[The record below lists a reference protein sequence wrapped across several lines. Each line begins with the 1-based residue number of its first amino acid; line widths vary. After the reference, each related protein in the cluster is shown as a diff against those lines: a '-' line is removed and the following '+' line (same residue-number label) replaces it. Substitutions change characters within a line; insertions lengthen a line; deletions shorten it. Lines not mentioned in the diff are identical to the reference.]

1 MLTIHHTPR
10 SRSHRVVW
18 QCEEMGVPYRTLPVA
33 FPLTDDYKALNPAGG
48 VPFLEDDNGVAIN
61 ESVAMMLYIAQRYG
75 PTPLL
80 PAPSDPLLARVLQFS
95 VYGEATVGMWINT
108 IMMTRF
114 FAPDEAKDNWSV
126 GAAKGRV
133 EHAIDYVSANLGERE
148 FLAGDALT
156 LADISTSYALGIWSG
171 FLEGALPDNLTAY
184 QARMK
189 ARPAFQRA
197 IAVK

>member
-18 QCEEMGVPYRTLPVA
+18 QCEEMGVPYATRPVA
-33 FPLTDDYKALNPAGG
+33 FPLTDEYRALNPAGG
-48 VPFLEDDNGVAIN
+48 VPFLEDDGGVAIN
-61 ESVAMMLYIAQRYG
+61 ESVAMMIYIAQKYG

-80 PAPSDPLLARVLQFS
+80 PAPSDPLLARVLQFAL
-95 VYGEATVGMWINT
+95 YGEATVGMWINT

-126 GAAKGRV
+126 GAAKDRV
-133 EHAIDYVSANLGERE
+133 QKAIDYVSANLGARD
-148 FLAGDALT
+148 FIAGDTLT
-156 LADISTSYALGIWSG
+156 LADISTSYALGIWTG

-197 IAVK
+197 MAA